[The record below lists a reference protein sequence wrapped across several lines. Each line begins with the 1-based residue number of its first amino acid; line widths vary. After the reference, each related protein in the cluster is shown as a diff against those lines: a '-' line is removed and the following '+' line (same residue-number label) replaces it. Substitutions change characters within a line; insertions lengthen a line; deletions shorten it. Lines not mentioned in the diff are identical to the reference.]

1 MCPLL
6 ATSCLKF
13 VTSII
18 ISCQD
23 FCYFKSGNLMEAQ
36 INYGTETISEYE
48 ISGVYEAGIMTFG
61 LLHGVNPSH

>member
-1 MCPLL
+1 M
-6 ATSCLKF
+6 A
-13 VTSII
+13 
-18 ISCQD
+18 
-23 FCYFKSGNLMEAQ
+23 AQ